1 MYFIEVPRLDGGL
14 GWAHGPVGLVG
25 GPARREPC
33 FDRFARGCPQ
43 VLVLG
48 GQIGAGDRARL
59 VLKKRGERLV
69 DGDSSR
75 IDVVPG
81 RERHGYVLQP
91 FLFARKEDDVDPVA
105 AAWRANSS
113 PMPDEAPVTSAHG
126 PYVYLSS
133 CFMALLT

>member
-1 MYFIEVPRLDGGL
+1 VLFDGDRLDRQL
-14 GWAHGPVGLVG
+14 YRVQAH
-25 GPARREPC
+25 
-33 FDRFARGCPQ
+33 
-43 VLVLG
+43 
-48 GQIGAGDRARL
+48 AGDGAEDS
-59 VLKKRGERLV
+59 VLAEV

-91 FLFARKEDDVDPVA
+91 FLSARKEDDVDPVA

-126 PYVYLSS
+126 PYVCLSS